1 MPKQTVSIP
10 IWGHLAKHTDL
21 KPKFWNYGTTHD
33 KDKVMFMGMYH
44 RSDTGEF
51 PPYGTEYELKLDS
64 GVRTTFMGLGD
75 DTCPT
80 VFFTQEKKFDD
91 FCVESG
97 LFKKIEELK
106 KEIDNLEEQTIDMTI
121 LCLSGDDSY
130 DSDADT
136 ALQEDLESTKK
147 NLVREFEKLY
157 QRYDQFIGPT
167 HAEAFKRVVD
177 AKVGVSMEVSYEIWD
192 YTSKAYELEA
202 PVADGADI
210 RNGGE
215 IQDSEFSLNRR
226 GVNLSNRAANS
237 VSKVVNR

>member
-1 MPKQTVSIP
+1 MPKQPVSIP

-106 KEIDNLEEQTIDMTI
+106 K
-121 LCLSGDDSY
+121 
-130 DSDADT
+130 
-136 ALQEDLESTKK
+136 TKIP
-147 NLVREFEKLY
+147 VRLN
-157 QRYDQFIGPT
+157 
-167 HAEAFKRVVD
+167 VD
-177 AKVGVSMEVSYEIWD
+177 ACHNHSRA
-192 YTSKAYELEA
+192 T
-202 PVADGADI
+202 
-210 RNGGE
+210 
-215 IQDSEFSLNRR
+215 QDSTLTYSVRGEMVGTNTMDESSSCILNAQQKLKLLSFRILNSTSSLVPVHRFST
-226 GVNLSNRAANS
+226 
-237 VSKVVNR
+237 VSEVPIPHFS